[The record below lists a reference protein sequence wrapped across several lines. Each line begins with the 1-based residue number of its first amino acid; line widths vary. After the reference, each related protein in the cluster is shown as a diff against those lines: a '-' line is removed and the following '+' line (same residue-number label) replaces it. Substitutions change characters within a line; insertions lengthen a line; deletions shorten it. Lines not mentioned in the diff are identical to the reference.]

1 MTHSDKIADKY
12 RYNDHASQLSI
23 NRKDYFKAIEEFS
36 WLKEPLKEPYYYYRQ
51 SLKKNLQS
59 GSKVLEIGSGTGLH
73 TLDILKC
80 NVELTATDI
89 SSESLDFLSQIYEH
103 DIKTQIADMETL
115 PFEDNLF
122 DAVCGAGVLSY
133 GDHKIVRDEIYR
145 VLKPNGIFIC
155 VDSLDHNPIYKIN
168 RFIHYLRGKRSLSS
182 VRRIPRYKTLDL
194 YGEKFEIFE
203 QAFFGSLSWLSSLI
217 TLFLDKKRSAQVL
230 NQLERSLNMNKMAFK
245 FVSIFKKKLP

>member
-89 SSESLDFLSQIYEH
+89 SSESLDFLSQIYE
-103 DIKTQIADMETL
+103 
-115 PFEDNLF
+115 
-122 DAVCGAGVLSY
+122 
-133 GDHKIVRDEIYR
+133 
-145 VLKPNGIFIC
+145 
-155 VDSLDHNPIYKIN
+155 
-168 RFIHYLRGKRSLSS
+168 
-182 VRRIPRYKTLDL
+182 
-194 YGEKFEIFE
+194 
-203 QAFFGSLSWLSSLI
+203 
-217 TLFLDKKRSAQVL
+217 
-230 NQLERSLNMNKMAFK
+230 
-245 FVSIFKKKLP
+245 